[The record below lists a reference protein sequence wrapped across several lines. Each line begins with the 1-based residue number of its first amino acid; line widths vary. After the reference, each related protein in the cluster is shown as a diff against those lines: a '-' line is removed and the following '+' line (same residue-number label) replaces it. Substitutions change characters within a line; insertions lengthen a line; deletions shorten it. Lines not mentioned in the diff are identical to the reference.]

1 MPRVYT
7 FQRPRPTPQ
16 ARATGRRECVILCAI
31 RAQTTN
37 GSPAIPSVVAASS
50 EGDMTM
56 GEPINLFEPSVRSNP
71 FPAYERLRNE
81 PLQQIQPGGYWAISR
96 HED

>member
-1 MPRVYT
+1 
-7 FQRPRPTPQ
+7 
-16 ARATGRRECVILCAI
+16 
-31 RAQTTN
+31 
-37 GSPAIPSVVAASS
+37 
-50 EGDMTM
+50 M

-96 HED
+96 HEDAEYVLKNPRWRLSLQTHKMIGVE